1 MHVMTTYKRMFVHE
15 KYEEKLDEK
24 SSHTK
29 IGPQTKKYDE
39 NYDNKGATPMK
50 IPMSRDMLSKTE

>member
-1 MHVMTTYKRMFVHE
+1 MFVHE

-50 IPMSRDMLSKTE
+50 IPMSRDMLSKTEWQTEP